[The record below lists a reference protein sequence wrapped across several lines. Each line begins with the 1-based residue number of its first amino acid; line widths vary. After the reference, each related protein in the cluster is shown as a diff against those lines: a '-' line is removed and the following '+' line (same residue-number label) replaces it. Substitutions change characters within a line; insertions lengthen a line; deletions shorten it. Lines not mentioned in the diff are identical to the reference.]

1 MIKYKNNFS
10 ELIRFRRL
18 VYDSQKFQKNEVNSI
33 LKWRKKLLKKSKI
46 KTKLT
51 NINDCKD
58 WHFDKNKNLVH
69 KSGQFFK
76 VQGVK
81 IFGAKSR
88 EVASWSQPIL
98 NQKHGGVL
106 AFIARYIKK
115 RGIEFLIECKTEPG
129 DDSDL
134 KISPS
139 FQATQSNMNR
149 AHGGKLPKFYD
160 IVIKLKGSRL
170 IYSTSHNEEGARF
183 WKKSNLNVIVQIKNP
198 YDKRIKG
205 ENYKWVNFGQLKQL
219 ALKNNIV
226 NSFVKTIL
234 FMI

>member
-1 MIKYKNNFS
+1 
-10 ELIRFRRL
+10 
-18 VYDSQKFQKNEVNSI
+18 
-33 LKWRKKLLKKSKI
+33 
-46 KTKLT
+46 
-51 NINDCKD
+51 
-58 WHFDKNKNLVH
+58 
-69 KSGQFFK
+69 
-76 VQGVK
+76 
-81 IFGAKSR
+81 
-88 EVASWSQPIL
+88 
-98 NQKHGGVL
+98 
-106 AFIARYIKK
+106 
-115 RGIEFLIECKTEPG
+115 
-129 DDSDL
+129 
-134 KISPS
+134 
-139 FQATQSNMNR
+139 MNR